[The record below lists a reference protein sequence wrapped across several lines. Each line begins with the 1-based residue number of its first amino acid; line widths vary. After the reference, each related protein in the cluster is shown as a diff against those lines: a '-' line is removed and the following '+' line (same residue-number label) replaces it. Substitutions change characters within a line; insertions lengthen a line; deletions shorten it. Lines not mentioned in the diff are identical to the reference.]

1 LSEFIDLSHHIETI
15 SQAEEN
21 AQSALLNNYI
31 DNGLDV
37 VSIAWIL
44 EAFPVESR
52 IRLWRSLPLEMHIDT
67 LTEMRAEV
75 RISIINALSDTELK
89 LTLAK
94 LDNLSLLE
102 WEDSL
107 PDEIISEALKLISR
121 DELELYDQANE
132 FNDDELGH
140 WADRKVHTLPFG
152 ISVKRAKQL
161 LEKYNYESPQYIYL
175 INKSKKYRGIV
186 SYNDILL
193 ATETTPLL
201 TLAMEGQTQLSAN
214 QSPSDGVDALEQC
227 DLPIIPIIAVD
238 DTLVGQVN
246 WQFALSVQREEYEAR
261 LMAGTGVD
269 EQDDLF
275 APMIRSS
282 KKRGLWLGINLLTAI
297 FASVTIGM
305 FEDVISQVVALA
317 VLMPIVASMGG
328 IAGSQTLTL
337 MVRSMALGQIT
348 PGNRFAIMKNELGIG
363 AINGLVWAIII
374 GACTA
379 VWFSSPVIGATISLA
394 IIVNIITAALFG
406 VLIPIIL
413 EKFELDPA
421 LAGSVVLTTVTDVV
435 GFFAFLGTASLVML

>member
-15 SQAEEN
+15 SQADEN
-21 AQSALLNNYI
+21 TQSTLLNNYI

-75 RISIINALSDTELK
+75 RISIINALSDIELK

-121 DELELYDQANE
+121 NELELYDQANE
-132 FNDDELGH
+132 YNDDELGH

-161 LEKYNYESPQYIYL
+161 LEKYNYESPHYIYL
-175 INKSKKYRGIV
+175 INRSKKYRGIV

-193 ATETTPLL
+193 STDTTPLL
-201 TLAMEGQTQLSAN
+201 GLVIEGQTKLSAN

-227 DLPIIPIIAVD
+227 DLPIIPVIAAD
-238 DTLVGQVN
+238 GILVGQIN

-275 APMIRSS
+275 APILRSS
-282 KKRGLWLGINLLTAI
+282 KKRGLWLGINLLTAV

-363 AINGLVWAIII
+363 AIII